1 MKLHLP
7 YSFRK
12 ALLAVLA
19 STMCIT
25 SAYGAGMHSQVSYI
39 TYTDFGQN
47 MGRYRV
53 SGVNDLLSSIR
64 KEEGGVV
71 ITYKEGHDDYTL
83 EHYMPSFESQGD
95 NGAYAAIGYNYIA
108 TVQHNGCQNPIFTGR
123 YIGDANS
130 LRYYGV
136 EYNDA
141 LDFCMVAQ
149 SPDKSATFDY
159 KVTRL
164 NRLVTDV
171 MPSTPIERC
180 DDGDIFSRLLGQ
192 MEYRSGSGTKSLW
205 DLDGYRTGM
214 GGAYSYAT
222 GGVRI
227 ITGGQNNN
235 PTYGFFT
242 TVGNMDYS
250 EAGISESSPLP
261 FAPDGGD
268 SGSPVWIWDD
278 ASQSYLYMDAYQSI
292 FGDGERSAN
301 ARGAIN
307 YTWDSLERFD
317 QDVAVNGSTVHI
329 RGVVARDGDEVVTE
343 NIVRDGQVH
352 HTYSTTLHKGQVV
365 DAQGNV
371 ITDYV
376 GVKGDGD
383 EYINTWLNLAP
394 EKDKATWFAYDNKY
408 YNVGVYDKKQREL
421 EIQNLFFTENLVFQS
436 DSASGNTVV
445 VDADTDLGIGY
456 LQFKRAEG
464 APEGQAVAFTLQS
477 AANNLGR
484 NYMVN
489 SAGFVVEKGVDL
501 HVKLT
506 NTERVDGDY
515 YYREWRKVGDGDLY
529 LEGQGENGIF
539 LNVGGSGTTY
549 LKESGGFAAYNVYVG
564 SGSTVVMDSTAQI
577 ARDFTFGYNGGTL
590 DIRGNNTMDWYRTNT
605 NVAVQGFSINSYS
618 EDSYITNSLK
628 GTTLELTYKQSGNTE
643 YLGSFVDTVDGGAVR
658 IRFDAGEGSTTTL
671 RSIHT
676 DLTHQKGEW
685 ATGSAVFV
693 DSGKVVLGGTNT
705 VHGRGSENGLNT
717 NRYSSTDDWHYADMA
732 GDVHVDCDAEF
743 ELGSH
748 ARLTGDVYVYTGG
761 ILTIRE
767 GVHST
772 YEYIEGG
779 QRLEDTTSAF
789 YRQFYG
795 LHGDIETDLGTE
807 VRFEYSAGTSAEQVY
822 TGNITGGADI
832 YMNLGGSGATLRL
845 SGNNTLMGGL
855 SLSGGGLISDNGL
868 AALGA
873 YEGLRSRWLMAED
886 SFIAANGATGDEL
899 LGMLSSDS
907 QGMLALTQNQVVD
920 LNLQLRG
927 FSNLFVGALA
937 GKTVHYGDAGKTLAT
952 TSEGGSPKW
961 LLGGGG
967 GNLIV
972 DFLLDNKQAELVL
985 GNGYTDGTVTLTN
998 TRNSIGSI
1006 TFSER
1011 VTLDYSEAAALGGA
1025 AVTLDYGR
1033 RMQLAAAADVEHVTQ
1048 GSQGAVLVDK
1058 LGGAVPDMRG
1068 HAGLYVG
1075 STGSAVLNAAPQ
1087 IDAGATY
1094 RFGGITGTLTVNAE
1108 LADVEGQ
1115 PSGLCVDA
1123 QGYSGGVL
1131 ELAKAATLTGDVVV
1145 RGYDADLLPAAE
1157 QRGDITLNITCNNAL
1172 ADAASVTLLN
1182 GSAIELNGT
1191 SQTFRNLAAQ
1201 AGTAISSADPGSSLT
1216 LVNSSQTEIA
1226 ADMQFDSL
1234 VKQGDGRLI
1243 LSGFNH
1249 VDSYDVL
1256 EGTLKSATVNSLY
1269 RGVVNVHAGATL
1281 GLANGTANVSV
1292 VVHDGAGLEVQHGE
1306 TAALTKT
1313 FTFQGSATVCGT
1325 GTLNIGSTTQLGK
1338 DGSTFTIDDSTV
1350 LLTANGS
1357 FTQKGT
1363 VHGEGNATLRILG
1376 GDKTHSYQRV
1386 LEHLDVAEG
1395 ATLTVQQDEVETNPT
1410 YEIHNITGSGE
1421 LVLSAGGYKDSPSYY
1436 RLNRDTDFNGT
1447 FTFRAGTGYSSHK
1460 YMSYAVIQ
1468 TDNALQNAQVQMYSW
1483 KSDSGY
1489 ITLGVD
1495 TENARIQGLST
1506 TNKEYTILMAGG
1518 TGSDTVNRPV
1528 STRRATLTITG
1539 SDTKVYSG
1547 LVVGGAVGTDHGLS
1561 IVMDGSG
1568 TQTFSGSSVFNDVSA
1583 LRGTLKITATDDDTA
1598 INGDL
1603 TVARGASLTIGK
1615 EYALDA
1621 GKTIHV
1627 VGSTADYPASLDAPL
1642 ALYGGT
1648 IEFSGMAIDS
1658 RPYAL
1663 MLDTT
1668 LGGRATV
1675 SFSDTSYIQTG
1686 STYYLANGD
1695 WSGVDLTA
1703 GGLDYLD
1710 VNLNGSLGGL
1720 TATFTQKSGNY
1731 IWDGDSS
1738 NRAWTDIRFG
1748 RQTATFTETDS
1759 AVFSDAAQ
1767 GKVVDVAY
1775 SRNIASLVF
1784 DSSDEYTV
1792 NANGGTVTADTLRH
1806 TGSGTTVVYGGV
1818 RADNIQLEAGELLVR
1833 NAALLDGASSVSGN
1847 GTLSIDIGA
1856 ETAINLPSIGGDGIG
1871 ALRLVSGTLNASGTL
1886 NVIREAF
1893 VEEEASLTS
1902 NTAAFLKGGVPLHLA
1917 GNLTLN
1923 LSGSSTL
1930 NTSITGI
1937 DGRAGTLALSGGTVT
1952 VNKATALQVGTLD
1965 LRQGTMVVRR
1975 GGDSVREIGALQ
1987 LGNNTTFSQYSET
2000 QPGTA
2005 MEIGSLVMTGGAA
2018 TLKEEYNS
2026 GALAIRSLSHSGS
2039 GSATLNLTNSAT
2051 STIIATFY
2059 LGGEDRNAD
2068 DFAGTINLS
2077 STDGG
2082 GNRSAAIILN
2092 DANVAAHAAVNLA
2105 SAASGGALLG
2115 LGVNAGRVDI
2125 AGLSSGSDLGN
2136 RAHVFS
2142 GGLGVNTNTSDA
2154 ALAGDDTVRNLVI
2167 TTTTGADCVFNGT
2180 IGKNLNIT
2188 VGGEGSQS
2196 FNGDNSAFNGTL
2208 ALTGGTLALGNSGI
2222 GSESSSGGFNA
2233 TLAGGTLK
2241 LADNTVNLGTGSL
2254 VLSGSSTISL
2264 DAASTDP
2271 AVSHYADGGDQKNGY
2286 LSLTV
2291 LRASAVDNRGATL
2304 TGAGALQGME
2314 FTVTDTAIT
2323 ARAGASE
2330 RSYFVNTAVQYGADA
2345 PNTAYAQANAL
2356 VLNADGAVLNMQSG
2370 LSAAA
2375 EGKGITAA
2383 VAGGT
2388 VNLAQGVTLHQSKLT
2403 DNQNVKVGGKGTYQI
2418 ALRQSSE
2425 NINTYLGVQ
2434 EHVTLADGW
2443 TGTVE
2448 VLGEGGDRSHISLQ
2462 DYGNSLSTVKLT
2474 GNSGWL
2480 DAGSFDTN
2488 LLLED
2493 AGSRSA
2499 LIISNGSQNK
2509 TETFNGSI
2517 SGSGTLEKA
2526 WSRTLDFKFNGDLSN
2541 WTGGFKTTG
2550 GTANV
2555 HLLAGVTNVGAS
2567 IQATSLTVG
2576 ASDTDT
2582 ANVTFFN
2589 TVSAATFTAHGS
2601 VTVGLNGTLDL
2612 TALTSAAA
2620 LDSLTLAAGSTL
2632 ALNHT
2637 GWLTTTGTLAVTDG
2651 ATLDLTGLSV
2661 SSDPQSY
2668 VLATGGSVTLGDNV
2682 SFTLADETLQE
2693 RASLD
2698 VVGSDLVL
2706 TVARGASDLLWRGA
2720 DGMWTTDASAMNW
2733 YFDGTSRETAF
2744 VQGDSARFGADSN
2757 NRTVTLAEDITAR
2770 AVAVDGNAAVTV
2782 ALNDHDLTT
2791 GNFAVESGST
2801 LNINGSGRTLEAAA
2815 ANIEGAV
2822 SLASATTLK
2831 LNGEEASFSL
2841 GKVILNNGSKLD
2853 VAAAASVTAESLFVE
2868 DASGAEISL
2877 AQDMD
2882 ITAGGSADSKAG
2894 ALYTMGATKTLN
2906 IHSAEAA
2913 DIKTLT
2919 VDKLDIANSNTGVS
2933 LQDVVMNVREAATV
2947 GVLITDRSNDKG
2959 SVTVGSGATLNFNG
2973 SVDWHKAGSSD
2984 VVNLTVQDGGAV
2996 NVNHGA
3002 ANTLNDITVNEGG
3015 SLSFAADTTTA
3026 LYGSVT
3032 LAEQIAN
3039 DGTLDFG
3046 GRAVA
3051 ISLADDAATF
3061 HVKDAGY
3068 TNIDGE
3074 EDENGFSHSM
3084 MGAVTSGSG
3093 NIANGGSVDVTFGGF
3108 PFIGLNAD
3116 GTFGSIDNATYHVR
3130 NGEVKYST
3138 LQGSSTI
3145 TSVALSDNATLKLDA
3160 ALAANV
3166 GITSTGTGGT
3176 VEIGSGT
3183 TLQAAKLH
3191 ADAATKLAGEGR
3203 YAISCASAP
3212 TLGANVSLGVDWNG
3226 ILSLSGGA
3234 SNINIELN
3242 TLTEHA
3248 TPAGT
3253 AYSTVEFDGASG
3265 YFQGGGTN
3273 TFASDIILA
3282 ADRDNRSAMN
3292 VSNGNSDAEY
3302 TFSGKVGGSG
3312 TFERSATG
3320 PASLTFTFTGDV
3332 ADWTGKFKLSNAKNN
3347 NAVTTLNFTGN
3358 APSREDGRV
3367 LIAAGVVN
3375 AANGK
3380 TLNVTVTNG
3389 NEVMLTGDFSR
3400 TAGTLNLTVDA
3411 NAAFTGTL
3419 SDVSTLTIKSGASV
3433 QLPAT
3438 GETPVQHSVGT
3449 ITFDGGNAYNRN
3461 LLVAEGVKL
3470 TAANINNAWGV
3481 GTLCVEGEM
3490 DVTSL
3495 LKFASGGNGST
3506 LNNIITGGG
3515 TINAA
3520 ALEFSNIGTYNVTDL
3535 HELNVSGA
3543 TTFNTSNTVNVSAS
3557 TLNLNGTVTSSRGSL
3572 NLKDGAVVNIN
3583 GTSGTNTLQNLSTSA
3598 SSRLA
3603 FAQGT
3608 TATISGAGSLAATI
3622 VNAGNLTL
3630 SGTYSL
3636 DGFDISQ
3643 SGTFTG
3649 GQQSGN
3655 GFLTGDLNIQLVSG
3669 GTVQEGDALVL
3680 TYFGKEGILDTGT
3693 GCVAFA
3699 GAGQPQYDT
3708 FYVNKAGTM
3717 ESLANAIQRSSGAM
3731 ESIRMADG
3739 TTLAMDSN
3747 GATLDHL
3754 VLEEH
3759 ASATISVTQS
3769 GTINSV
3775 EGMGAGQTLTVS
3787 GAAGKVL
3794 TLNASN
3800 SFAGLLDVQAGTLQ
3814 LGANLTLAG
3823 GLANASTINLNNKAM
3838 TMNGQLGGTTYT
3850 MGTLSNG
3857 GSSDMTLNNHAEAVF
3872 DKDASVRRVVGN
3884 AGAAVVVGENA
3895 TLTLTSNNR
3904 DYYTHVSD
3912 LDVQGTISLKS
3923 NSGDIR
3929 FTGYEDGQV
3938 FNMGHLDIDGASGT
3952 TYVLTSGGVNY
3963 ATDIAV
3969 KSLSGGGANHTLQV
3983 TDCYTGGS
3991 VGMVVD
3997 FIIGETQD
4005 HTDLYTGKLQ
4015 YGIGTGSAKA
4025 GSGMNVVLKDELVA
4039 SQAVL
4044 DAIFSGT
4051 AAQSATITVDTARAK
4066 VKGLTGTV
4074 KDARTMQVSGTEAS
4088 GNRVLEIVGDGN
4100 YVYGGKLGAH
4110 LDVVHS
4116 GSGTQSFA
4124 GVDGFNGSIEVQA
4137 GIMEI
4142 MNAASMNVQDVTI
4155 SNGTLGVYKEGT
4167 VAEANEGTITIKDT
4181 KTLTAGKNATLNANL
4196 VMESGSTLD
4205 VRGTGGAGLLMG
4217 SDVTLSKGM
4226 TLNDYSADWA
4236 TWKDGTAYTLFT
4248 GVDGLNIGNGM
4259 TTGALDYTKWVDA
4272 REYFSNIEESN
4283 RYFLCYGGAPDPNA
4297 VGVLTSVNNGSN
4309 VGMVYIM
4316 TVPEPATGTLSLL
4329 ALAALAARRRR
4340 KA

>member
-25 SAYGAGMHSQVSYI
+25 SAYGAGMHYQVSYI

-64 KEEGGVV
+64 KKEGGVV

-268 SGSPVWIWDD
+268 SGSPVWIWDE

-352 HTYSTTLHKGQVV
+352 HTYSTTLHKGSVV

-408 YNVGVYDKKQREL
+408 YNVGTYDKKQREL

-464 APEGQAVAFTLQS
+464 APEGQAVVYTLQS

-484 NYMVN
+484 DYMVN

-605 NVAVQGFSINSYS
+605 NVAAQGFSINSYS

-643 YLGSFVDTVDGGAVR
+643 YLGSFVDTEDGGAVR

-685 ATGSAVFV
+685 ATGSAAFV
-693 DSGKVVLGGTNT
+693 DSGKVVLEGSNT

-717 NRYSSTDDWHYADMA
+717 NRYSSTEDWHYADMA
-732 GDVHVDCDAEF
+732 GDVHVNDFGAEF

-779 QRLEDTTSAF
+779 QRLEDTTSEF

-807 VRFEYSAGTSAEQVY
+807 VRFEYSAGTTAEQVY

-845 SGNNTLMGGL
+845 SGNNTFSCGL

-907 QGMLALTQNQVVD
+907 QGMLALTQNQTTD

-937 GKTVHYGDAGKTLAT
+937 GKTVHYGEAGKALAT
-952 TSEGGSPKW
+952 TLEGGSPKW

-972 DFLLDNKQAELVL
+972 DFLLDNKAAVLVL

-998 TRNSIGSI
+998 ARNSIGSI

-1011 VTLDYSEAAALGGA
+1011 VTLDYTEAAALGGA
-1025 AVTLDYGR
+1025 DVTLDYGR
-1033 RMQLAAAADVEHVTQ
+1033 RMQLAAAEDVAHVTP

-1075 STGSAVLNAAPQ
+1075 STGSVVLDAAPQ
-1087 IDAGATY
+1087 IDTGATY

-1115 PSGLCVDA
+1115 PSGLSVDA

-1131 ELAKAATLTGDVVV
+1131 ELTKAATLTGDVVV

-1157 QRGDITLNITCNNAL
+1157 QRGDITLNLTCNNAL

-1182 GSAIELNGT
+1182 GSALNLNGT
-1191 SQTFRNLAAQ
+1191 SQTFHNLAAQ

-1216 LVNSSQTEIA
+1216 LVNSTQSEIA

-1292 VVHDGAGLEVQHGE
+1292 VVHDGASLEVQHGE
-1306 TAALTKT
+1306 TAALTKS

-1338 DGSTFTIDDSTV
+1338 DGSTFTINDSTV

-1357 FTQKGT
+1357 FTQKGIL
-1363 VHGEGNATLRILG
+1363 HGEGNATLRILG

-1386 LEHLDVAEG
+1386 LEHLDVADG
-1395 ATLTVQQDEVETNPT
+1395 ATLTVQQDQVETNPT

-1421 LVLSAGGYKDSPSYY
+1421 LVLSAGGAKDSPSYY
-1436 RLNRDTDFNGT
+1436 RLNRDTDFSGT
-1447 FTFRAGTGYSSHK
+1447 FTFRAGTGHSAHP
-1460 YMSYAVIQ
+1460 YMNYAVIQ
-1468 TDNALQNAQVQMYSW
+1468 ADNALHNAQVQMYSW
-1483 KSDSGY
+1483 NSNTGY

-1506 TNKEYTILMAGG
+1506 TNKEFAILMAGG
-1518 TGSDTVNRPV
+1518 TGSDTVSRPV

-1539 SDTKVYSG
+1539 SDTKVYNG
-1547 LVVGGAVGTDHGLS
+1547 LVVGGAAGTDHGLS
-1561 IVMDGSG
+1561 IVMDGTG

-1627 VGSTADYPASLDAPL
+1627 VGSAADYPASLDAPL

-1648 IEFSGMAIDS
+1648 IEFSGTAMDTRS
-1658 RPYAL
+1658 FAL

-1668 LGGRATV
+1668 LSGRATV
-1675 SFSDTSYIQTG
+1675 SFSDTSYIQSG
-1686 STYYLANGD
+1686 STYLLANGD
-1695 WSGVDLTA
+1695 WSGVALTA

-1710 VNLNGSLGGL
+1710 VNLNGTLGGL
-1720 TATFTQKSGNY
+1720 TATFSRKSGNY
-1731 IWDGDSS
+1731 IWDGDLS
-1738 NRAWTDIRFG
+1738 NYAWTDTQFG

-1759 AVFSDAAQ
+1759 AVFTDAAEF
-1767 GKVVDVAY
+1767 KTVNVAC
-1775 SRNIASLVF
+1775 SRDIASLVF

-1792 NANGGTVTADTLRH
+1792 NANSGTVTASTLRH

-1818 RADNIQLEAGELLVR
+1818 RADNIQLEAGELEVR
-1833 NAALLDGASSVSGN
+1833 DAALLNGASSVSGA

-1856 ETAINLPSIGGDGIG
+1856 ETAINLPTIGGDGIG
-1871 ALRLVSGTLNASGTL
+1871 ALHLVSGALNASGTL

-1893 VEEEASLTS
+1893 VEERASLTS
-1902 NTAAFLKGGVPLHLA
+1902 NTVAFLKGGVPLHLA

-1923 LSGSSTL
+1923 LSGSTNL

-1937 DGRAGTLALSGGTVT
+1937 DGRVGTLALTGGTVT

-1965 LRQGTMVVRR
+1965 LRQGSMVVHRD
-1975 GGDSVREIGALQ
+1975 GDSVREIGTLQ
-1987 LGNNTTFSQYSET
+1987 LGNNTTFSQYSDT

-2005 MEIGSLVMTGGAA
+2005 MEIGSLVMTGGTA

-2026 GALAIRSLSHSGS
+2026 GALAIHSLSHSGS

-2059 LGGEDRNAD
+2059 LGGEDESAD

-2092 DANVAAHAAVNLA
+2092 DANVAARAAVNLA

-2115 LGVNAGRVDI
+2115 LGVNAGRVEI

-2136 RAHVFS
+2136 RARVFS

-2154 ALAGDDTVRNLVI
+2154 ALAGDDTVRNLAI

-2196 FNGDNSAFNGTL
+2196 FNGDNTAFNGTL
-2208 ALTGGTLALGNSGI
+2208 TLTGGTLALGNSGI
-2222 GSESSSGGFNA
+2222 GSKSSAGGFNA

-2241 LADNTVNLGTGSL
+2241 LADNTVNLGTGTL

-2271 AVSHYADGGDQKNGY
+2271 AVSHYADGGDRENGY

-2291 LRASAVDNRGATL
+2291 LRAAAVEDRGATL
-2304 TGAGALQGME
+2304 AGAGVLQGME

-2345 PNTAYAQANAL
+2345 PNTAYAEANAL

-2375 EGKGITAA
+2375 EGKGLTAA

-2388 VNLAQGVTLHQSKLT
+2388 VNLAQGVTLHQNKLT
-2403 DNQNVKVGGKGTYQI
+2403 DNQNVKVGGAGTYQI

-2434 EHVTLADGW
+2434 EHVTLADDW

-2448 VLGEGGDRSHISLQ
+2448 VLGAGGDHSHISLQ

-2480 DAGSFDTN
+2480 DGGSFDVN

-2493 AGSRSA
+2493 AGSGSA
-2499 LIISNGSQNK
+2499 MIISNGSNNA

-2517 SGSGTLEKA
+2517 SGSGTLEKV
-2526 WSRTLDFKFNGDLSN
+2526 WYRTLNFKFNGDLSN

-2555 HLLAGVTNVGAS
+2555 YLLAGVTNVGAS

-2576 ASDTDT
+2576 ASATET

-2589 TVSAATFTAHGS
+2589 TVSAATITAHGS

-2612 TALTSAAA
+2612 TALTSAAT
-2620 LDSLTLAAGSTL
+2620 LDSLTLASGSTL

-2637 GWLTTTGTLAVTDG
+2637 GWLTTSGTLAVADG
-2651 ATLDLTGLSV
+2651 STLDLTGLSV

-2682 SFTLADETLQE
+2682 GFTLADESLKE
-2693 RASLD
+2693 RASLG

-2757 NRTVTLAEDITAR
+2757 NRTATLAEDITAG

-2782 ALNDHDLTT
+2782 ALNNHDLTT
-2791 GNFAVESGST
+2791 GNLAVESDST
-2801 LNINGSGRTLEAAA
+2801 LNINGNGRTLEAAA
-2815 ANIEGAV
+2815 ANISGAV
-2822 SLASATTLK
+2822 SIADGTTLK

-2841 GKVILNNGSKLD
+2841 GKLTLNNGSKLN
-2853 VAAAASVTAESLFVE
+2853 VAAAASVTAESLLVE
-2868 DASGAEISL
+2868 DTSGAEISL

-2906 IHSAEAA
+2906 IHSADAA

-2933 LQDVVMNVREAATV
+2933 LRDVVMNVREAATV
-2947 GVLITDRSNDKG
+2947 GVLITDRSHDVG
-2959 SVTVGSGATLNFNG
+2959 HMTVGGGAELNFNG
-2973 SVDWHKAGSSD
+2973 SVNWHNSEN
-2984 VVNLTVQDGGAV
+2984 VVSLTVQDGGAV

-3002 ANTLNDITVNEGG
+3002 ANTLDNITVNEGG

-3026 LYGSVT
+3026 LFGSVT

-3068 TNIDGE
+3068 TNIDGD

-3093 NIANGGSVDVTFGGF
+3093 NIANGGSVDVTLGGF
-3108 PFIGLNAD
+3108 SFIGLNAD
-3116 GTFGSIDNATYHVR
+3116 GTFGTIDNATYHVR
-3130 NGEVKYST
+3130 SGEVEYST
-3138 LQGSSTI
+3138 LKGSSTI
-3145 TSVALSDNATLKLDA
+3145 TSVALSDNATLNLDA
-3160 ALAANV
+3160 ALAGGVRIN
-3166 GITSTGTGGT
+3166 SSGGT
-3176 VEIGSGT
+3176 VNIGSGT
-3183 TLQAAKLH
+3183 VLNAGALT
-3191 ADAATKLAGEGR
+3191 ATGNTMLTGSGV
-3203 YAISCASAP
+3203 YAVSYGNATPS
-3212 TLGANVSLGVDWNG
+3212 LGNNVSLGSDWNG
-3226 ILSLSGGA
+3226 ILRLSGGGSGANITLNDLTRYA
-3234 SNINIELN
+3234 S
-3242 TLTEHA
+3242 A
-3248 TPAGT
+3248 SGT
-3253 AYSTVEFDGASG
+3253 SYSAVEFDGASG
-3265 YFQGGGTN
+3265 YYQGGGDN
-3273 TFASDIILA
+3273 TFSMDIMLA
-3282 ADRDNRSAMN
+3282 ADKGNASAMN
-3292 VSNGNSDAEY
+3292 VSNGNTGATY
-3302 TFSGKVGGSG
+3302 TFSGKVSGSG
-3312 TFERSATG
+3312 TWERSATG
-3320 PASLTFTFTGDV
+3320 PVNLAFTFTGAV
-3332 ADWTGKFKLSNAKNN
+3332 SEWTGCFKLSNAKNN
-3347 NAVTTLNFTGN
+3347 TAVTTLNFTGN
-3358 APSREDGRV
+3358 APSREDGKV

-3389 NEVMLTGDFSR
+3389 KEVVLTGDFTR
-3400 TAGTLNLTVDA
+3400 TTGTLNLTVDA
-3411 NAAFTGTL
+3411 NATFTGTL

-3438 GETPVQHSVGT
+3438 RETPVQHSVGT
-3449 ITFDGGNAYNRN
+3449 IAFDGGNAYNRN

-3495 LKFASGGNGST
+3495 LKFSSGGNGST

-3515 TINAA
+3515 TINTA

-3543 TTFNTSNTVNVSAS
+3543 TTLNTSNTVNVSAS
-3557 TLNLNGTVTSSRGSL
+3557 TLNLNGTVTTSRGSL

-3608 TATISGAGSLAATI
+3608 TATISGTGSLAATI

-3643 SGTFTG
+3643 SGNFTE

-3655 GFLTGDLNIQLVSG
+3655 GFLTGDLSIRLVSG

-3680 TYFGKEGILDTGT
+3680 TYFGKQGTLNTET

-3708 FYVNKAGTM
+3708 FYVNKADTV
-3717 ESLANAIQRSSGAM
+3717 ESFANAIQRSSGAM

-3739 TTLAMDSN
+3739 TILAMDRD
-3747 GATLDHL
+3747 GATLGHL
-3754 VLEEH
+3754 VLAER
-3759 ASATISVTQS
+3759 ASATINVTQS

-3775 EGMGAGQTLTVS
+3775 EGLGAGQTLTVS

-3794 TLNASN
+3794 TLNAGN
-3800 SFAGLLDVQAGTLQ
+3800 AFAGLLDVQAGTLQ

-3823 GLANASTINLNNKAM
+3823 GLANGGTINLNNKAM
-3838 TMNGQLGGTTYT
+3838 TMNGQAGGTSYT

-3857 GSSDMTLNNHAEAVF
+3857 GSSDMTLNSHAEAVF

-3884 AGAAVVVGENA
+3884 AGSALVVGDNA
-3895 TLTLTSNNR
+3895 TLTLTSTDRNA
-3904 DYYTHVSD
+3904 YYTQVSD
-3912 LDVQGTISLKS
+3912 LDVRGTLRLKGG
-3923 NSGDIR
+3923 NGAIR
-3929 FTGYEDGQV
+3929 IAGYEDGQV
-3938 FNMGHLDIDGASGT
+3938 FNLGHLDIDGASGT

-3963 ATDIAV
+3963 TTNIVV
-3969 KSLSGGGANHTLQV
+3969 KSLSGGGANHTLQAS
-3983 TDCYTGGS
+3983 DCYTGGS
-3991 VGMVVD
+3991 QGQVID
-3997 FIIGETQD
+3997 FIIGEAQD
-4005 HTDLYTGKLQ
+4005 HADLYTGKIQ
-4015 YGIGTGSAKA
+4015 YGIGTSSAKA
-4025 GSGMNVVLKDELVA
+4025 GSGMNLVIKDELVA
-4039 SQAVL
+4039 SKAVL
-4044 DAIFSGT
+4044 DAIFGNT
-4051 AAQSATITVDTARAK
+4051 GNAQSATITVDTARAK
-4066 VKGLTGTV
+4066 VKGLTGSGN
-4074 KDARTMQVSGTEAS
+4074 DARTMQVGGTDAEQ
-4088 GNRVLEIVGDGN
+4088 NRVLEIVGDGN
-4100 YVYGGKLGAH
+4100 YTYGGKLGAH

-4116 GSGTQSFA
+4116 GSGTQSFG

-4137 GIMEI
+4137 GIMQI
-4142 MNAASMNVQDVTI
+4142 MNAASVNVQDVTV
-4155 SNGTLGVYKEGT
+4155 SNGTLGVYKDGT
-4167 VAEANEGTITIKDT
+4167 VAEANEGTLTIKDT

-4217 SDVTLSKGM
+4217 SEVTLSKGM
-4226 TLNDYSADWA
+4226 TLSDYSSDWA
-4236 TWKDGTAYTLFT
+4236 SWEIGTTYTLFT
-4248 GVDGLNIGNGM
+4248 GVDGLDIGNGV
-4259 TTGALDYTKWVDA
+4259 TTGTMDYTQWVDA
-4272 REYFSNIEESN
+4272 KEYFDNIKESN
-4283 RYFLCYGGAPDPNA
+4283 RYFLCYGGAPDQNA
-4297 VGVLTSVNNGSN
+4297 QGVLTAVNDGSN

-4316 TVPEPATGTLSLL
+4316 TMPEPTTSTLSLL

-4340 KA
+4340 K